1 MRSARSGF
9 MRKAVRFAPALV
21 IGLLPAW
28 SATLEQLT
36 LGDLITKSTAI
47 VRGQIS
53 GFSTAYTGS
62 VIYTHFKFNVAQQ
75 WKGAPQTT
83 FDVMVPGGVLNG
95 IRQTY
100 PGAPQLAAGPQYIL
114 FLWTSSAGL
123 TYTLGFTQ
131 GVFNLVQNASG
142 QTNVVQ
148 ANTTETVLDPITG
161 RPVNF
166 QPISTSLSQLVSQI
180 TNGLRGAQ

>member
-1 MRSARSGF
+1 
-9 MRKAVRFAPALV
+9 MRKAVRFAPIMV
-21 IGLLPAW
+21 IALLPAR

-36 LGDLITKSTAI
+36 LSDMITKSTAI

-53 GFSTAYTGS
+53 SSSTAYTGS

-75 WKGAPQTT
+75 WKGSPQST

-100 PGAPQLAAGPQYIL
+100 PGAPQLVAGPQYIL

-131 GVFNLVQNASG
+131 GVFNVVQNPSG
-142 QTNVVQ
+142 QTSAVQ
-148 ANTTETVLDPITG
+148 VNTTETVLDPITG
-161 RPVNF
+161 RPVSF
-166 QPISTSLSQLVSQI
+166 QPISMSLSQFVSQI
-180 TNGLRGAQ
+180 TAGLGGAN